1 MLWALYTSKG
11 LHMNQQILNVA
22 FEEDTDT
29 DAIQGMKEAL
39 SIFGKEVAFHELPK
53 RGPQASI
60 LLLTMSS
67 VVLIFGVSF
76 AKKFGEK
83 SAEAAWKLVENG
95 LSKLY
100 QKYFGEK
107 PEYGIYYVA
116 SSEKKLPNTKYSLT
130 LSLVCT
136 GSKGEHIKFIYE
148 TKWSQSQ
155 FNKATRA
162 YLRAMPEF
170 TSSSTG
176 VIQDLIE
183 KHPTR
188 VTPFLIAWNADSEKL
203 IFVNVMP
210 ATTVT

>member
-1 MLWALYTSKG
+1 
-11 LHMNQQILNVA
+11 MNKQILNVA
-22 FEEDTDT
+22 FEDDIDT
-29 DAIQGMKEAL
+29 DAILSMKEAL
-39 SIFGKEVAFHELPK
+39 AAFGEEVSFHELPK

-67 VVLIFGVSF
+67 VVLVFGVSF
-76 AKKFGEK
+76 TKKFGEK
-83 SAEAAWKLVENG
+83 SAEATWQLVEKG

-100 QKYFGEK
+100 NKYFGET
-107 PEYGIYYVA
+107 PDHVIYYVS

-130 LSLVCT
+130 LSLLCT
-136 GSKGEHIKFIYE
+136 GSKGENIKFIYE
-148 TKWSQSQ
+148 TKWSQAQ

-176 VIQDLIE
+176 VIQSLIE
-183 KHPTR
+183 KNPTR
-188 VTPFLIAWNADSEKL
+188 VSPFLIAWDAVSEEL

-210 ATTVT
+210 AAADI

>member
-1 MLWALYTSKG
+1 
-11 LHMNQQILNVA
+11 MNQRILNVA
-22 FEEDTDT
+22 FEENADT
-29 DAIQGMKEAL
+29 DAILSMKEVFSAFDEDV
-39 SIFGKEVAFHELPK
+39 SFHEFPK

-67 VVLIFGVSF
+67 VVLVFGVSF

-83 SAEAAWKLVENG
+83 SAEATWQLVEKG

-100 QKYFGEK
+100 AKYFGEN
-107 PEYGIYYVA
+107 PEHRIYYVA
-116 SSEKKLPNTKYSLT
+116 SNEKKLLNTKYSLT
-130 LSLVCT
+130 LSLLCT

-162 YLRAMPEF
+162 YLRAMPQF
-170 TSSSTG
+170 VSDSTG

-183 KHPTR
+183 KNPTR
-188 VTPFLIAWNADSEKL
+188 VSPFLIAWDSGSEKL

-210 ATTVT
+210 AANGI